1 MTVARWPSARARRP
15 RSRPDGDGLQAL
27 LSRIEHLLDAGLAR
41 VSCALPSDRG
51 DVVAW
56 LRRSGRVVEEY
67 YCEGVVTVTALVPPS
82 VAGQLHKQFPGTT
95 RGG

>member
-1 MTVARWPSARARRP
+1 MPGS
-15 RSRPDGDGLQAL
+15 
-27 LSRIEHLLDAGLAR
+27 AR

-82 VAGQLHKQFPGTT
+82 VAGQLYKQFPGTT